1 MLAILD
7 KFFAFADAH
16 ILVLTALYI
25 IHVGV
30 ALIFVAKGDSDVSHV
45 GESLIVLGAG
55 ILRFERKEP
64 K

>member
-1 MLAILD
+1 MTVFLD
-7 KFFAFADAH
+7 KLFAFADAH

-30 ALIFVAKGDSDVSHV
+30 AMIFFAKGDSDVSHV

-64 K
+64 R